1 MWVRKLLNVMMPLHG
16 ALGADEIVA
25 LRVSPVE
32 GRSRGEQRSKIMR
45 KEILKMRFA
54 RPLAV
59 LLTGVL
65 CFGCNMMDQAADS
78 SAKDGSSPAPAQTQP
93 APKPKVVQLF
103 NGKDLSNW
111 TFFSKDPA
119 KKEDVFTVKD
129 GVIHCVGKPA
139 GYIKTNESYTNYNL
153 RLQWRFVKPGN
164 SGVLLRVQ
172 EPDAV
177 WPQAIEAQLN
187 SKDAGDIWIIND
199 YPAKLDPARTKGRR
213 TVKMK
218 PTNEKEI
225 GEWNQYD
232 IIVNGPNITLM
243 VNGELQNEATDVKVQ
258 PGRIGLQ
265 SEGSVIEFR
274 NVELIPLP

>member
-1 MWVRKLLNVMMPLHG
+1 MRTARLSIVLG
-16 ALGADEIVA
+16 AL
-25 LRVSPVE
+25 
-32 GRSRGEQRSKIMR
+32 
-45 KEILKMRFA
+45 
-54 RPLAV
+54 
-59 LLTGVL
+59 L
-65 CFGCNMMDQAADS
+65 CLGCNMMG
-78 SAKDGSSPAPAQTQP
+78 GSGEKTGDAQSKPAPAQTKP
-93 APKPKVVQLF
+93 AAKPKAVELF

-119 KKEDVFTVKD
+119 AKKEDVFMVKD

-139 GYIKTNESYTNYNL
+139 GYIKTNESYTSYNL
-153 RLQWRFVKPGN
+153 KLQWRFVKPGN

-177 WPQAIEAQLN
+177 WPQAVEAQLN

-213 TVKMK
+213 TIKMK
-218 PTNEKEI
+218 PTNEKPI

-232 IIVNGPNITLM
+232 ITVNGPNIALM

>member
-1 MWVRKLLNVMMPLHG
+1 
-16 ALGADEIVA
+16 
-25 LRVSPVE
+25 
-32 GRSRGEQRSKIMR
+32 
-45 KEILKMRFA
+45 MRFA

-232 IIVNGPNITLM
+232 ITVNGPNITLM